1 MYEYKCKI
9 VKIVDGDTVDID
21 LDLGFGV
28 WLRDERVRIMGIDT
42 PESRTSDKI
51 EKVFGLAAKE
61 RLNSLLGGEAI
72 LLSQVTKGGE
82 NMKGKFG
89 RILGNFK
96 TINGDNVADILMNEG
111 HAVAYNGGDK
121 DNVQK
126 QHLVNRQRLIDE
138 GKIPTPE
145 GMSKVKG
152 AFNEF
157 KATKPPL
164 KVKSQPAVI
173 TPKPAVITP
182 TFKKKKNKKKK

>member
-51 EKVFGLAAKE
+51 EKVFGLAAKD

-72 LLSQVTKGGE
+72 LLSQVTKDGE

-126 QHLVNRQRLIDE
+126 QHLTNRQRLIDE
-138 GKIPTPE
+138 GKVPTPE

-164 KVKSQPAVI
+164 K
-173 TPKPAVITP
+173 
-182 TFKKKKNKKKK
+182 KKKNKKKK